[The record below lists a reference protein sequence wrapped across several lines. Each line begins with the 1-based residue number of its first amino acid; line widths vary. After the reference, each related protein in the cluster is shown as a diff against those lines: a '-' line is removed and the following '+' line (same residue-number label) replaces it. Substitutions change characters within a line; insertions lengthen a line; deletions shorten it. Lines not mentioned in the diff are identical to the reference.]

1 MKKTPA
7 YSKAI
12 ALLALSDM
20 SERRLREKLRTKG
33 FSSDEISEA
42 LEELKAQGYLS
53 DDRLIENLV
62 NYYAKRKYFG
72 KYRIKLELLSKFD
85 RESVDRCFDAVCE
98 CVDFRALAAEMA
110 VKEASKGV
118 ETEKLVR
125 KLQRLGHDASSI
137 RHALDEV
144 RKSENQDI

>member
-1 MKKTPA
+1 MKKTPT

-12 ALLALSDM
+12 ALLALSDI

-42 LEELKAQGYLS
+42 IEELKAQGYLS

-98 CVDFRALAAEMA
+98 CVDFRSLAAEIA
-110 VKEASKGV
+110 IKEASKGT
-118 ETEKLVR
+118 EKEKLVR
-125 KLQRLGHDASSI
+125 KLQRLGHDATSI
-137 RHALDEV
+137 RQALTEV
-144 RKSENQDI
+144 KKAENQDT